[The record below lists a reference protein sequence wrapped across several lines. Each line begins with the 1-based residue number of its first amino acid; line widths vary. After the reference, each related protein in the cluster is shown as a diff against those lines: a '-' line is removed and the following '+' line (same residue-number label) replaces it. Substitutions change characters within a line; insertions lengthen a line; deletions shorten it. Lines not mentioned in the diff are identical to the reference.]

1 LPDASSTA
9 AAPAR
14 PLRPG
19 VVALML
25 ALALVAH
32 ELAYGLCVQDD
43 AFISFRYAAN
53 LINGQGLVFNPG
65 DAVEGYT
72 NFLWTLGMAGGM
84 ALGVNPVLL
93 SIVGGM
99 AASAGVALV
108 AWRIAAVLAGPDHP
122 WLALLAPAL
131 LLTDTGLALESVQ
144 GLESSFFSMLVGLGL
159 LGAIRETEHPEARPW
174 SAVAL
179 ALAALT
185 RPEGAL
191 AFGLLFGGR
200 LLLTR
205 FRPGRNAWVG
215 AGLVVGTL
223 LAHEALRLGYYGD
236 WVPNTF
242 HAKVG
247 GGLAA
252 AQRGLA
258 YLGGFAMSHVGLSL
272 GLLAG
277 AVGTLKLAKRRP
289 AAWLP
294 LVLLLPWLAYI
305 VTVGGDFKGTWRF
318 VLPLLAPM
326 VALVPAGLAVLL
338 GSKPRALAATAVG
351 LLVLQGAVDLP
362 RALPDALD
370 RADYRALDMEQR
382 LAVGHWLRQNVPPDT
397 LLAIHSAGTI
407 PYASG
412 LPTIDLWGLSDR
424 HIAKAPIS
432 SMGAGTA
439 GHEKHDYD
447 YAFGRDPALYIPE
460 QGMLTSE
467 PLRLVIPENFPADFE
482 ENYDQTSIRI
492 DTRWLNLWH
501 RVGWAPGR

>member
-1 LPDASSTA
+1 MTDAPSTI
-9 AAPAR
+9 PAR
-14 PLRPG
+14 DRALRPG
-19 VVALML
+19 VVALVL

-53 LINGQGLVFNPG
+53 LIGGQGLVFNPG
-65 DAVEGYT
+65 DPVEGYT
-72 NFLWTLGMAGGM
+72 NFLWTLAMAGGM
-84 ALGVNPVLL
+84 ALGVNPVML
-93 SIVGGM
+93 SIIGGM

-108 AWRIAAVLAGPDHP
+108 SWRIAAVLVGPDHP

-159 LGAIRETEHPEARPW
+159 LGALRESESPDAPPW

-205 FRPGRNAWVG
+205 SQPGRRAWVG
-215 AGLVVGTL
+215 ASLVIGTL
-223 LAHEALRLGYYGD
+223 VAHEALRLGYYGD

-247 GGLAA
+247 GGLTA
-252 AQRGLA
+252 AQRGLG
-258 YLGGFAMSHVGLSL
+258 YLAGFAMSHVGLSL
-272 GLLAG
+272 GLLLGLA
-277 AVGTLKLAKRRP
+277 GTLKLARRRP

-294 LVLLLPWLAYI
+294 LILILPWLAYI

-326 VALVPAGLAVLL
+326 AALVAAGLAELL
-338 GSKPRALAATAVG
+338 GTRPRAIAGTALG
-351 LLVLQGAVDLP
+351 LLLVQGAMDLP

-370 RADYRALDMEQR
+370 RASYRAIDMEQR
-382 LAVGHWLRQNVPPDT
+382 LAVGHWLRQNVPGDT

-432 SMGAGTA
+432 DMGAGTA
-439 GHEKHDYD
+439 GHEKRDYD
-447 YAFGRDPALYIPE
+447 YAFGLNPALYIPE
-460 QGMLTSE
+460 HGMLTDE
-467 PLRLVIPENFPADFE
+467 PLRLIIPKDFPLDFE
-482 ENYDQTSIRI
+482 EAYDQTSIRI
-492 DTRWLNLWH
+492 DDRWLNLWH
-501 RVGWAPGR
+501 RVGWAPGA